1 MSTPEGAALRLTLYG
16 RRYCHL
22 CDDMR
27 QQLESLPGLP
37 RFEVDWV
44 DVDAFPELEARYGE
58 RVPVLVHA
66 DRELCH
72 FFLDV
77 PAVTAYLDSIR

>member
-1 MSTPEGAALRLTLYG
+1 MRL
-16 RRYCHL
+16 
-22 CDDMR
+22 
-27 QQLESLPGLP
+27 QLESLPGLP
-37 RFEVDWV
+37 PFELEWV
-44 DVDAFPELEARYGE
+44 DVDASPDLEARYGE

-77 PAVTAYLDSIR
+77 PTVTAYLHSIR